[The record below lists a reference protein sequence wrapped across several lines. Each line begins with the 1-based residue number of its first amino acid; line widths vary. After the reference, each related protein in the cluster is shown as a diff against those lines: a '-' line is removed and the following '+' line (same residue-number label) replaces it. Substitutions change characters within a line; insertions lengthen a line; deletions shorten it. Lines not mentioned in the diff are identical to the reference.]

1 MPGGRTSASEH
12 QTRPTHY
19 LLFSGS
25 VGNIP
30 PPSNLNEAMKIGVVC
45 YPTYGGSGV
54 LATELGLGLA
64 RKGHEV
70 HFITYR
76 RPARLG
82 GFQANVFY
90 HEVDSG
96 SDYPLFEFAP
106 YETAL
111 ASKLVDVIENYGI
124 DLLHVHYAVP
134 HASVAYMARKILI
147 SRGKYVPF
155 VTTLHG
161 TDITLVGT
169 HPAYAPTI
177 TFAINKS
184 DGVTAVSQSLR
195 KDTLDNFEICNPI
208 EVIYNFIDFKRF
220 KRGNKN
226 HFKQAIAPNGERILI
241 HVSNFRPVKRV
252 DDVIYIFKIVNDEI
266 PSKLLL
272 IGDGPERSRCEEL
285 SRKLGL
291 STDIRFL
298 GKQDAVEELLAVSDL
313 FLLPSASESFGL
325 AALEAM
331 ACQVPVISSNV
342 GGIPEVN
349 IDGETGFLSGVGMVD
364 KMAEDALTIL
374 KDDKVLA
381 RFRAAALTQAARFD
395 IEEIVPKYEA
405 YYQEVIDRTIVK
417 PEEPVFDC

>member
-1 MPGGRTSASEH
+1 
-12 QTRPTHY
+12 
-19 LLFSGS
+19 
-25 VGNIP
+25 
-30 PPSNLNEAMKIGVVC
+30 MKIGVVC

-82 GFQANVFY
+82 HFQANVFY

-106 YETAL
+106 YETSL
-111 ASKLVDVIENYGI
+111 ASKLVDVVENYKL

-134 HASVAYMARKILI
+134 HASVAYMARKILMD
-147 SRGKYVPF
+147 RGRYVPF

-169 HPAYAPTI
+169 HPAYEPTI

-184 DGVTAVSQSLR
+184 DGVTAVSESLR
-195 KDTLDNFEICNPI
+195 RDTLANFAICNPI

-220 KRGNKN
+220 KRENKN
-226 HFKQAIAPNGERILI
+226 HFKQAIAPRGERILI

-252 DDVIYIFKIVNDEI
+252 DDVIYIFKIVNDAT

-272 IGDGPERSRCEEL
+272 IGDGPERGRCEDL
-285 SRKLGL
+285 SRRLGL
-291 STDIRFL
+291 SQDIRFL

-313 FLLPSASESFGL
+313 FLLPSESESFGL

-331 ACQVPVISSNV
+331 ACQVPVISSDV

-349 IDGETGFLSGVGMVD
+349 LDGKTGFLSGVGMVD
-364 KMAEDALTIL
+364 KMAEDALRIL
-374 KDDKVLA
+374 KNDEILA
-381 RFRAAALTQAARFD
+381 RFRAAALAQAERFD
-395 IEEIVPKYEA
+395 IEAIVPKYEA
-405 YYQEVIDRTIVK
+405 YYQEVIRRTTVK
-417 PEEPVFDC
+417 PEEPVLDC